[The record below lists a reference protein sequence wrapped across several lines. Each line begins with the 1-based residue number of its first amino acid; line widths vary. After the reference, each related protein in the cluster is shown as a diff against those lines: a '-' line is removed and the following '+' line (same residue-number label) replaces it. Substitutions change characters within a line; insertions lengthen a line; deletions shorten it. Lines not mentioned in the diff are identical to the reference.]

1 VHLAFLDETG
11 TDGHSP
17 IVMFGA
23 VVITPGAFGWVER
36 LHSIAIEQ
44 LFPVE
49 EIETKFQEFH
59 ASELFLGRGAFEG
72 IEQKKRFDAIS
83 LLLMAMERQKL
94 PYIYAAVDRKEFAK
108 SPAGTARPLDFAFR
122 ICALG
127 VEDWARNQHPQ
138 RPGAI
143 QVDYNDQ
150 YLFILDDTTN
160 AEVKKQLRTSYR
172 LLRAPR
178 PYTSPKDNRLWH
190 AHDEM
195 YFGDSRDSIGIQL
208 ADICNYFML
217 QHLVKRE
224 GCKEFYEMF
233 AQQAICARSK
243 PEWTTFSGLLVA
255 HDSHE
260 GNALVSDPNIKS
272 QIA

>member
-1 VHLAFLDETG
+1 MHLAFLDETG

-36 LHSIAIEQ
+36 LHSTAIQ
-44 LFPVE
+44 QVFPLE
-49 EIETKFQEFH
+49 EIENKFKEFH
-59 ASELFLGRGAFEG
+59 ASELYRGSGPFEG
-72 IEQKKRFDAIS
+72 IEEKKRFDAIR

-94 PYIYAAVDRKEFAK
+94 PYIYAAVDRKEFARN
-108 SPAGTARPLDFAFR
+108 PAGAARALDFAFR

-127 VEDWARNQHPQ
+127 VEEWARNQHPQ

-143 QVDYNDQ
+143 QIDYNDQ
-150 YLFILDDTTN
+150 YLLVLDDTTN

-172 LLRAPR
+172 LLRASR

-195 YFGDSRDSIGIQL
+195 YFGDSRDSIGIQM
-208 ADICNYFML
+208 ADVCNYFML
-217 QHLVKRE
+217 QHLLKRE
-224 GCKEFYEMF
+224 GCREFYEMF
-233 AQQAICARSK
+233 EQQAICARPE
-243 PEWTTFSGLLVA
+243 PEWTNFGGVLVA
-255 HDSHE
+255 H
-260 GNALVSDPNIKS
+260 NALVGDPK
-272 QIA
+272 

>member
-1 VHLAFLDETG
+1 VHLAYLDETG

-17 IVMFGA
+17 IVMVGA

-44 LFPVE
+44 VFSVE
-49 EIETKFQEFH
+49 EIGNKFQEFH
-59 ASELFLGRGAFEG
+59 ASELYLGVGAFKG
-72 IEQKKRFDAIS
+72 IEQEKRFDAIR
-83 LLLMAMERQKL
+83 LLLMAMQRQKL
-94 PYIYAAVDRKEFAK
+94 PYIYAAVDRKQFAK

-127 VEDWARNQHPQ
+127 VEDWARNHHSQ

-150 YLFILDDTTN
+150 YLVILDDTTN
-160 AEVKKQLRTSYR
+160 TELKKQLRSSYR
-172 LLRAPR
+172 LLRAAR
-178 PYTSPKDNRLWH
+178 PYTSPNENRLWH

-195 YFGDSRDSIGIQL
+195 YFGDSRDSIGIQM

-217 QHLVKRE
+217 QHLLNRE
-224 GCKEFYEMF
+224 RCKEFYELF
-233 AQQAICARSK
+233 APQAISARPE
-243 PEWTTFSGLLVA
+243 PEWTTSSGLLVA
-255 HDSHE
+255 HDSRE
-260 GNALVSDPNIKS
+260 QNALVGDPNVKS
-272 QIA
+272 QKA